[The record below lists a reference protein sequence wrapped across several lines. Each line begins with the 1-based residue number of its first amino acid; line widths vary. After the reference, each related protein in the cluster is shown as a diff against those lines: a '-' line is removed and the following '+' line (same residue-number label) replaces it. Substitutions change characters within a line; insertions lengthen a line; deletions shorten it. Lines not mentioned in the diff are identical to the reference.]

1 MPDNLRIAV
10 DELRKR
16 MENGEDFTII
26 DTRNPQAWS
35 QSDDCRT
42 KFVSPWTR
50 STRTFP
56 KFQRTN
62 RLLPTVPDR
71 TKVPAPV
78 WRAKTSAPWIP
89 ECLGASGRARCL
101 AECGSAVR
109 IKDKSS
115 LASRDNSAHVNTTE
129 RCKIKGEA

>member
-35 QSDDCRT
+35 QSDDCRSQ
-42 KFVSPWTR
+42 FVSPWTR

-78 WRAKTSAPWIP
+78 WRKNFGTVDTRM
-89 ECLGASGRARCL
+89 SGRFRA
-101 AECGSAVR
+101 GSMPGGMRVCR
-109 IKDKSS
+109 
-115 LASRDNSAHVNTTE
+115 
-129 RCKIKGEA
+129 